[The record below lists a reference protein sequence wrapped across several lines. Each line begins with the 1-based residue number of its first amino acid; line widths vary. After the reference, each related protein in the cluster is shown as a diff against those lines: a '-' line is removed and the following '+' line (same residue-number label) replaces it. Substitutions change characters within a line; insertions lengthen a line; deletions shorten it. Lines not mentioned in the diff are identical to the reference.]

1 MTVGSS
7 SELHVY
13 GSGAIVAHDR
23 DHHED
28 RCGKLSLEPL
38 DEAVWAPFE
47 IRPREVEPPLNR
59 ASRCAVIGI
68 VHVMVGQ

>member
-7 SELHVY
+7 SELDVY
-13 GSGAIVAHDR
+13 GSGVIVAHDR

-28 RCGKLSLEPL
+28 RCGQLSLEPL

-47 IRPREVEPPLNR
+47 IDMTTDQERW
-59 ASRCAVIGI
+59 SRRSTGLPDVRSSALCT
-68 VHVMVGQ
+68 